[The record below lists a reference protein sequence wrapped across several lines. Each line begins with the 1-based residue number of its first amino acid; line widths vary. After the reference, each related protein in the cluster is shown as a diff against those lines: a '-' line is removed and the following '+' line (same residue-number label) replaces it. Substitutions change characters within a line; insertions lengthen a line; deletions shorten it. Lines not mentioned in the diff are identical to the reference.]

1 MRITILLLLL
11 TIHSSFCAYS
21 QLAGNALNF
30 DASNGYCTANLPT
43 VFDNIPSNDFTIE
56 CWVKQEFNAT
66 SKRVFF
72 AQKDANNFCSVL
84 VNSGNVAYFF
94 LRDNGTFYSVNTQ
107 VTLLSSEWTHL
118 AFSWDASTNTITSYI
133 NGIQIT
139 GLNGGSSSLG
149 NDGIMTIG
157 ARSDGQQI
165 YKGSIDELRI
175 WDDIRTPCEI
185 FGSMNSEFTTTQPNL
200 VASYSFNEGIANG
213 TNTGVTTLSDLTNT
227 YHATLTGFLLTGTSS
242 NWGTSQAGITQT
254 NNNSETYLS
263 NDILAACES
272 YTWIDGNTYFAD
284 NNSATYTYTSVVSG
298 CDSTVLLDLTIDTTV
313 TADAPTNITECGYV
327 ELPLLSNGSYFT
339 ATNGGGTP
347 LTAGDSI
354 SGSQTI
360 FVYAENGTCSDENSF
375 LITIDSMVT
384 ADSPGNATACG
395 SYELPVLTFG
405 NYFTATN
412 GGGTPLTAGDS
423 ISGSQ
428 TIFVY
433 AENGT
438 CSAENLF
445 LITIDSMVTAD
456 SPGNAT
462 ACDSYEL
469 PALTFGNYFTGSN
482 GSGTPL
488 TAGDSISG
496 SQTIF
501 VYVENGT
508 CSAENS
514 FLITIDS
521 MVTADSPGDITAC
534 DSYELPALT
543 FGNYFTGSN
552 GSGTPLSAGDLV
564 SGSQTLYVYVEN
576 GTCSDENSF
585 AISINETPLNTVSVA
600 ANILTADH
608 AGATYQWL
616 DCNNENA
623 PVPGATGL
631 NYSPTMN
638 GSYAVEIAENGC
650 VDTSACVNITTIGID
665 EKIFAGNMTLFPNP
679 TSGILTIVSDI
690 EFGNALLTVRNV
702 LGKEVYRKM
711 YSSVKQIDLN
721 LEGAVGV
728 YFIEIVD
735 GSKVSL
741 LKVIKE

>member
-395 SYELPVLTFG
+395 SFELPVLTFG
-405 NYFTATN
+405 NSFTAPN

-456 SPGNAT
+456 SPGDIT

-488 TAGDSISG
+488 TAGD
-496 SQTIF
+496 
-501 VYVENGT
+501 
-508 CSAENS
+508 
-514 FLITIDS
+514 
-521 MVTADSPGDITAC
+521 
-534 DSYELPALT
+534 
-543 FGNYFTGSN
+543 
-552 GSGTPLSAGDLV
+552 LV
-564 SGSQTLYVYVEN
+564 SGSQTMYVYVEN

-665 EKIFAGNMTLFPNP
+665 EKIFAVNMTLFPNP